1 MAERYGG
8 RYSPDGA
15 PPGSKPTA
23 GPPVFRSGRARKV
36 SLRAR
41 LMFLLPLPLLFA
53 GIGAISRGN
62 AAEMLGELGGFVGL
76 MLSAWLL
83 NEGLR
88 AEEAY
93 EARTVARPPSVP
105 RKLLAAVLTGA
116 SVAAAGMLGS
126 GDAGAGAVVFGV
138 VAAAA
143 QLLAFGVDPMRRKGL
158 AGIDEFANER
168 VARAIDRAEEL
179 VRETAEAAKRFG
191 DRRLEGRVD
200 RILDQARD
208 VFRAVERDP
217 RDLVR
222 ARTFLSVYLLGLRDA
237 TLKFADLWSRA
248 RDTEARA
255 QYEALLGDL
264 ETSFGTH
271 RTALLA
277 DNRSDLDIEIEVL
290 RERLQQDGLVPAK
303 TGRDDSV

>member
-1 MAERYGG
+1 
-8 RYSPDGA
+8 
-15 PPGSKPTA
+15 
-23 GPPVFRSGRARKV
+23 
-36 SLRAR
+36 
-41 LMFLLPLPLLFA
+41 
-53 GIGAISRGN
+53 
-62 AAEMLGELGGFVGL
+62 
-76 MLSAWLL
+76 
-83 NEGLR
+83 
-88 AEEAY
+88 
-93 EARTVARPPSVP
+93 
-105 RKLLAAVLTGA
+105 
-116 SVAAAGMLGS
+116 
-126 GDAGAGAVVFGV
+126 
-138 VAAAA
+138 
-143 QLLAFGVDPMRRKGL
+143 
-158 AGIDEFANER
+158 
-168 VARAIDRAEEL
+168 
-179 VRETAEAAKRFG
+179 
-191 DRRLEGRVD
+191 
-200 RILDQARD
+200 